1 MLLFPP
7 ANGLEGRNLHSVVSM
22 VISSGVVKQKQG
34 IGYIYIIYIHTDTLL
49 KDCHFNGT
57 FLNYAILEC
66 AILGQ
71 NQVRGMFYNQNYN
84 QNRGKLTDLAHLFDQ
99 I

>member
-22 VISSGVVKQKQG
+22 VISYGVVNKNKG
-34 IGYIYIIYIHTDTLL
+34 SDIYIYIYIYIHTDTLL
-49 KDCHFNGT
+49 RDCHFNGT

-66 AILGQ
+66 FITKIET
-71 NQVRGMFYNQNYN
+71 N
-84 QNRGKLTDLAHLFDQ
+84 
-99 I
+99 